1 MAAVPYALTAEVA
14 ELAESVAEGTISFDQ
29 MDPET
34 ALWSQD
40 STTGTFGYFVQNQ
53 GVRITPSD
61 ASSSNRSPMIS
72 MGHENNEA
80 SAAGATVSGGGNEE
94 SPNTASDSYATVG
107 GGEDNTASYFFATV
121 GGGMSNEVGGNN
133 ATVGGGMGNIA
144 QGSSSTVPGGVFNE
158 ALGDFSFAAGV
169 ATAGDTTLESG
180 FWTGRLEVIVEY
192 DNAFEEWMANLDPED
207 KPPEGQQGPDDTPA
221 GDGVSNLLKFAFG
234 LMPLEPSAD
243 AMPTLLIDNEEDF
256 LGLSFIR
263 STDAEVTL
271 KIYGS
276 EDLDEWEEISHAE
289 GVIEENLPGNREK
302 VHLLTGLQTE
312 DHDRYFFR
320 LHVEVE

>member
-1 MAAVPYALTAEVA
+1 MKPILPILLAGCLAL
-14 ELAESVAEGTISFDQ
+14 G
-29 MDPET
+29 P
-34 ALWSQD
+34 
-40 STTGTFGYFVQNQ
+40 
-53 GVRITPSD
+53 
-61 ASSSNRSPMIS
+61 ASLL
-72 MGHENNEA
+72 A
-80 SAAGATVSGGGNEE
+80 SAEITSSVISGGGG
-94 SPNTASDSYATVG
+94 SASAGSVEIQAT
-107 GGEDNTASYFFATV
+107 
-121 GGGMSNEVGGNN
+121 
-133 ATVGGGMGNIA
+133 
-144 QGSSSTVPGGVFNE
+144 
-158 ALGDFSFAAGV
+158 LGQPVAGV

-243 AMPTLLIDNEEDF
+243 AAPVLFADDETDL

-263 STDAEVTL
+263 SADAEVTL

-276 EDLDEWEEISHAE
+276 EDLEEWEEI
-289 GVIEENLPGNREK
+289 GNTEEIVVESLPGNREK
-302 VHLLTGLQTE
+302 IHLLTDQLTA
-312 DHDRYFFR
+312 DHERYFFR

>member
-1 MAAVPYALTAEVA
+1 MKTFLPILLAGGLLWGLTIQADEPVVALEKTSINA
-14 ELAESVAEGTISFDQ
+14 
-29 MDPET
+29 
-34 ALWSQD
+34 
-40 STTGTFGYFVQNQ
+40 
-53 GVRITPSD
+53 
-61 ASSSNRSPMIS
+61 
-72 MGHENNEA
+72 
-80 SAAGATVSGGGNEE
+80 GGGASE
-94 SPNTASDSYATVG
+94 SGDIVLHAT
-107 GGEDNTASYFFATV
+107 
-121 GGGMSNEVGGNN
+121 
-133 ATVGGGMGNIA
+133 
-144 QGSSSTVPGGVFNE
+144 
-158 ALGDFSFAAGV
+158 LGQPVAGV
-169 ATAGDTTLESG
+169 AAADDTTLESG

-192 DNAFEEWMANLDPED
+192 DNAFEEWMDDLPSED

-243 AMPTLLIDNEEDF
+243 AMPTLLIDNEEDY

-263 STDAEVTL
+263 SADAEVTL

-302 VHLLTGLQTE
+302 VHLLTGLKIE
-312 DHDRYFFR
+312 DQNRYFFR